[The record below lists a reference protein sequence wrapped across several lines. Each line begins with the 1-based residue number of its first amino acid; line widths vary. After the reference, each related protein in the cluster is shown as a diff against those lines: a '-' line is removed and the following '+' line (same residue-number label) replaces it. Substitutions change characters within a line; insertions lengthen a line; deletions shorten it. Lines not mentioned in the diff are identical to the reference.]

1 MLWLGLVGNCDFGGI
16 YFCGVVSCIHDGRLS
31 CSVVQITYCSSK
43 VSQGLPAEVGSSG
56 ASSNED
62 RPVVAL
68 TSAGSS
74 AAAGR
79 LVFCTPTI
87 TPLPNSLRRIRVFC
101 CGGCYSSCFCNA
113 NRFMRNYSPVHST

>member
-31 CSVVQITYCSSK
+31 CSNKKVVVQITYCSSK
-43 VSQGLPAEVGSSG
+43 VSQGLPAAVGSSR

-68 TSAGSS
+68 TSAGT
-74 AAAGR
+74 R
-79 LVFCTPTI
+79 KKTI
-87 TPLPNSLRRIRVFC
+87 ECHTIVECKTYYSRVLY
-101 CGGCYSSCFCNA
+101 YSRVCDILL
-113 NRFMRNYSPVHST
+113 